1 MVAVRAAGGGGVELW
16 FHGDSH
22 SLGRSSETNGMVHSS
37 VNVLSPTE
45 LHA

>member
-1 MVAVRAAGGGGVELW
+1 MVADRAAGGGAGQLW
-16 FHGDSH
+16 LHGDSH
-22 SLGRSSETNGMVHSS
+22 SLGRSSETDGMVHSS